1 MPAISSGT
9 AAISYNSKVSTGLLN
24 LTVNSTADMLEAT
37 DIADQRKSYI
47 AGQASTTANGE
58 IFYDQGDGCMAD
70 METDAL
76 NPVSRAVTIT
86 MATGMTVS
94 GQAFI
99 TSFSSTAGLNDTLRA
114 SFDLQFTGTVTVA

>member
-9 AAISYNSKVSTGLLN
+9 AAISYNAKVSTGLLN
-24 LTVNSTADMLEAT
+24 VTVNSTADMLEAT

-47 AGQASTTANGE
+47 AGQASTTASGE

-76 NPVSRAVTIT
+76 NPVSRAVVIT

-99 TSFSSTAGLNDTLRA
+99 TSFSATAGLNDTLRA
-114 SFDLQFTGTVTVA
+114 SFELQFSGTVTVA